1 MDSKVIIA
9 KVVAKLLN
17 KKTLSKAQQYIKQGD
32 LCQDS
37 EEAKE
42 CYENALRCS
51 DITPKERIECNKNIQ
66 DIKSR
71 R

>member
-1 MDSKVIIA
+1 MNSKIIIA
-9 KVVAKLLN
+9 KVIAKLIN

-51 DITPKERIECNKNIQ
+51 DITPQEKIECTKNIR